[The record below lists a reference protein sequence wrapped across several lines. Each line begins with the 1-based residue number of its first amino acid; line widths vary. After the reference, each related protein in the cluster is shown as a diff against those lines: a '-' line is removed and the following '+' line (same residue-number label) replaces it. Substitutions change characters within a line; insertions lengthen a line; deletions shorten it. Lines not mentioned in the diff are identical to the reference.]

1 MAPTSQSGKAS
12 LNSPSSASSTR
23 RPPSARDKR
32 VRSTRYA
39 AGITII
45 ASVPSTFSI
54 TVLANSCRL
63 MCAADAVSC
72 AVTVRSCVTV
82 EYDECCWSRKL
93 CRRGDSMVASASA
106 PADRPLAGGA
116 VWWTARASC
125 IAHHAAELTLVAIR
139 RRDCPPARVLQAR
152 ASVPLREFRRV
163 QPTRFEHRRAR
174 AVGLHLH
181 LAAGVAVEVALF
193 EHEVAALPPGWM
205 VAEDQT
211 HGVLGAGAVGVE
223 AILGIHRGG
232 DLHAA
237 ALHRLLLVGPQRGH
251 AALVVGLGDLRAHFL
266 QPSIDALGGGRL
278 RMFHLQLVAVTACE
292 LPILALR
299 RVVELL
305 AERFGGLV
313 GLHLLRGGG
322 ARGGLRIFLRAAR
335 HEREGAGGGER
346 GGAKLHHCMRHHGRP
361 RWISISMAAATSTG
375 RSISDMWPQSSS
387 STVDACGMRAA
398 YSAAA
403 LGSITAS

>member
-1 MAPTSQSGKAS
+1 MRTASVCVPALNAISAWPAKRESTNTGMPYRLPNGGMAPTSQSGKAS

-82 EYDECCWSRKL
+82 EYDESCWSRKL

-125 IAHHAAELTLVAIR
+125 IARHAAELTLVAIR
-139 RRDCPPARVLQAR
+139 RRDCPSARVLQAR

-163 QPTRFEHRRAR
+163 QPARFEHRRAR
-174 AVGLHLH
+174 AAGLHGEGDRQALRALRHAPQRALVLDEHRDRLVGLRARGGHRLRLRIVGLHLH
-181 LAAGVAVEVALF
+181 LAAGVAVEVALL
-193 EHEVAALPPGWM
+193 EHEVAALSPRRM
-205 VAEDQT
+205 VAEDQA

-237 ALHRLLLVGPQRGH
+237 ALHRLVLVGPQRGH
-251 AALVVGLGDLRAHFL
+251 AALVVGFGDLRAHFL
-266 QPSIDALGGGRL
+266 QLGIDALGGGRL
-278 RMFHLQLVAVTACE
+278 RVFHLQLVAVAACE

-299 RVVELL
+299 RIVELL

-313 GLHLLRGGG
+313 GLHLL
-322 ARGGLRIFLRAAR
+322 
-335 HEREGAGGGER
+335 
-346 GGAKLHHCMRHHGRP
+346 C
-361 RWISISMAAATSTG
+361 
-375 RSISDMWPQSSS
+375 
-387 STVDACGMRAA
+387 
-398 YSAAA
+398 
-403 LGSITAS
+403 